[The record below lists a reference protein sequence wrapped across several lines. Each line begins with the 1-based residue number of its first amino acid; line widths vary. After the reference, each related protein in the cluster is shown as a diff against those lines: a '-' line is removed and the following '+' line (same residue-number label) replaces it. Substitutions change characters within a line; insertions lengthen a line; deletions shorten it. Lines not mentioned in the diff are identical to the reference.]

1 VQSSHARFVSGA
13 RAFVRAR
20 GKSAVS
26 GAARPPQAKLDFRL
40 FAFSFKYSK
49 PSGLHSLSPNSHT
62 YCSTVLLNTCGVQ
75 RTAPR
80 QGGVQSARWLPASF
94 ILKNTV
100 RKKTK
105 NFSFEA
111 VASLIDR
118 YSRSPRSAT
127 SLGRGNQATGRLG
140 YWVAALQIAR
150 TATSPSC
157 LETPSYSTSLYP
169 VERASAPLLRSTPEV
184 TSMLAVP

>member
-1 VQSSHARFVSGA
+1 MC
-13 RAFVRAR
+13 VRAR

-26 GAARPPQAKLDFRL
+26 GADRPPQAKLDFR
-40 FAFSFKYSK
+40 
-49 PSGLHSLSPNSHT
+49 LHSLSPNSHT

-80 QGGVQSARWLPASF
+80 QGGVLSARWLPASF

-127 SLGRGNQATGRLG
+127 SLGRGNQATGRLALLDSG
-140 YWVAALQIAR
+140 RLHWKSPALRPRPVAWKPLPTLRA
-150 TATSPSC
+150 P
-157 LETPSYSTSLYP
+157 TPS
-169 VERASAPLLRSTPEV
+169 SARRPLCCARPPKSQACLP
-184 TSMLAVP
+184 